1 MTTYVNPTTHHG
13 GADQIVVPDRVTGIT
28 VDEAPFD
35 DVQYVRV
42 NGDWAPAGAG
52 IWSHSVNNTGLG
64 SAATG
69 NIIIGNWVPV
79 ASGGNISPGAAGT
92 TINVAGYY
100 EVEAWGR
107 IQSTSNAA
115 AQNGSFTICDTANAI
130 ISIAY
135 FAFYPNV
142 AINISPFVKYVGHF
156 DAGNVIKVGFGQ
168 PAASFCSFIGGAVY
182 NGFRVKLLKAD

>member
-1 MTTYVNPTTHHG
+1 MTSYVNPVVHHG

-52 IWSHSVNNTGLG
+52 IWAHSVNHTSLG
-64 SAATG
+64 SASTG
-69 NIIIGNWVPV
+69 NILIGNWAPI
-79 ASGGNISPGAAGT
+79 ASGGNISPGADGT

-115 AQNGSFTICDTANAI
+115 AQNGSFTICNTAGTI
-130 ISIAY
+130 IGISY
-135 FAFYPNV
+135 FACPANLAVNYT
-142 AINISPFVKYVGHF
+142 PFARYVGHF
-156 DAGNVIKVGFGQ
+156 DAGNIVKVGFGQ
-168 PAASFCSFIGGAVY
+168 PVASFCSFIGGAVY
-182 NGFRVKLLKAD
+182 NGLQVKLLKAD